1 MAAILAHTATA
12 GDFCFGRMF
21 LCLFVRLRENFQNI
35 GRLWLKGSRLLL
47 TLDQNSQIII
57 PNFLL
62 GGVFRHAGF
71 HSSPHVD
78 CLLAATST
86 LPSSLN
92 ITLSQKPITGRCN
105 FPRHQATL
113 FLLFGRRS
121 PIALRITLRW
131 YPSVRRARCRV
142 RLDTLQ
148 ARPWLN
154 FFVISC
160 NGAFLDF
167 LTSLNSTHW
176 HSSDIT
182 C

>member
-71 HSSPHVD
+71 HSSPQVD
-78 CLLAATST
+78 SLISPNLHFT
-86 LPSSLN
+86 LVIEYYSVPKTNHRQMQLSPAPS
-92 ITLSQKPITGRCN
+92 
-105 FPRHQATL
+105 H
-113 FLLFGRRS
+113 
-121 PIALRITLRW
+121 
-131 YPSVRRARCRV
+131 SVS
-142 RLDTLQ
+142 
-148 ARPWLN
+148 
-154 FFVISC
+154 FV
-160 NGAFLDF
+160 
-167 LTSLNSTHW
+167 W
-176 HSSDIT
+176 
-182 C
+182 